1 MPSWDPQQYLR
12 FSNERSRP
20 FFDLLARVPDE
31 EVRTA
36 ADLGCGPGNLTATL
50 VDRWPN
56 AAVWGVDSSPEM
68 LASATRLFVQPRL
81 HFLQADLASWRPEQP
96 LDRIVSNAAIQWVPD
111 HEAVLRHLFALLA
124 SGGVLAVQMP
134 NNFDE
139 PAHRLLAEVVQQ
151 EPWTS
156 AVGQWRERYFVQS
169 ASWYTTTLYRLG
181 YSDIDVWETIYQHI
195 LQGPDA
201 VLEWMKGT
209 ALRPVLSRL
218 AANQQAQFLTSYQA
232 RLQETYPESAYGTL
246 FSFRRLFFV
255 ARKRRALTA

>member
-20 FFDLLARVPDE
+20 FFDLLARVPDG

-56 AAVWGVDSSPEM
+56 AAVWGVDSSPDM
-68 LASATRLFVQPRL
+68 LASATRLFVPPRL
-81 HFLQADLASWRPEQP
+81 HFLQADLASWRAEQP

-124 SGGVLAVQMP
+124 SGGILAVQMP

-151 EPWTS
+151 EPWAS

-169 ASWYTTTLYRLG
+169 TSWYTDTLYRLG

-218 AANQQAQFLTSYQA
+218 ATDQQAEFLTSYQA
-232 RLQETYPESAYGTL
+232 RLQEAYPESAYGTL

-255 ARKRRALTA
+255 ARKR